1 VSVAPG
7 PRPLGLA
14 KDLNKREAE
23 KLLVEI
29 LADYNSGQYQ
39 PRVLITF
46 KRFVDRTY
54 AKLLE
59 TLTGSTQER
68 YWIELRTHIF
78 PALGDRYL
86 QDIELEYLQ
95 GFVNHQAIHLSWNTV
110 RVLKVILS
118 SVYQYVVKEGSI
130 QSNLVREVSLPRRP
144 ARKRKTLPS
153 PAQIEALLK
162 ELPGMARVMVWL
174 LCITGLRIGEL
185 LALRRS
191 SIDGDQKR
199 IYVAQT
205 CKDGKLDSA
214 KTESSEASVKITDED
229 LANLAS
235 WRRTRSHAGP
245 DDFIFENST
254 GTGPV
259 CRRNV
264 LKRTLRPAAKRVG
277 IDYISK
283 KGSC

>member
-1 VSVAPG
+1 MSVAPG

-23 KLLVEI
+23 KLLLEI
-29 LADYNSGQYQ
+29 LADYNAGQYQ

-68 YWIELRTHIF
+68 HWIELRTHIF

-95 GFVNHQAIHLSWNTV
+95 GFVNHQAIQLYWNTV
-110 RVLKVILS
+110 RGLKVILS

-144 ARKRKTLPS
+144 ARKRNGTPLS
-153 PAQIEALLK
+153 STDRGASQGVAWDGSRHGVTAVHNWLTDR
-162 ELPGMARVMVWL
+162 RVAGTTTV
-174 LCITGLRIGEL
+174 IDRRGSEKD
-185 LALRRS
+185 LRRA
-191 SIDGDQKR
+191 DLQGWQARLRKNR
-199 IYVAQT
+199 IQRGFRQ
-205 CKDGKLDSA
+205 DH
-214 KTESSEASVKITDED
+214 
-229 LANLAS
+229 
-235 WRRTRSHAGP
+235 R
-245 DDFIFENST
+245 
-254 GTGPV
+254 
-259 CRRNV
+259 
-264 LKRTLRPAAKRVG
+264 
-277 IDYISK
+277 
-283 KGSC
+283 